1 MRGFVV
7 LDMEVGC
14 ETRHHREIVWNVKDA
29 VGDGYKRLSRDDQ
42 GFDF

>member
-1 MRGFVV
+1 MSELVV

-14 ETRHHREIVWNVKDA
+14 ETLHHRAIVWNVRDA